1 MKNLGSDK
9 ISLTPSSDFPNASFS
24 PETLELNSG
33 EEKEL
38 SLGVKGISENQTVNL
53 FLSAGEKTYAIE
65 SRALSMPSGSAG
77 TGFFTASRTI
87 GLFALVVFVAIIALA
102 FVLKK
107 EFEEQKTLDVEKES
121 ESEEPKKAEKEKKK
135 K

>member
-1 MKNLGSDK
+1 M
-9 ISLTPSSDFPNASFS
+9 
-24 PETLELNSG
+24 NSG

-38 SLGVKGISENQTVNL
+38 SLAAKGISENQTVKL
-53 FLSAGEKTYAIE
+53 FLSAGEKTYALE
-65 SRALSMPSGSAG
+65 SKALNVPSGSAS

-107 EFEEQKTLDVEKES
+107 EFEEQKTLDVETES
-121 ESEEPKKAEKEKKK
+121 GVEPGSKEKEKKK